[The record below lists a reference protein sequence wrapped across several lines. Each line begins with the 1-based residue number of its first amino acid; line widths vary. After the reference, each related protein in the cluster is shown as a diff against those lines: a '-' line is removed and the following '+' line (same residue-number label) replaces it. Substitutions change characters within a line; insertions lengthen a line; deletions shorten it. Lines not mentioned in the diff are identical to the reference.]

1 MPRVLAYFKI
11 DFFFCRFHTFNV
23 SRQSETAPP
32 GSDIPDD
39 ELYARPP
46 TDSRIPRGWLVDL
59 INRFGQLGG
68 FQKLIER
75 FQSGRSLSLA
85 VVYALIKPF
94 GLCYEFLTTHTVS
107 KYITPILEIIPSIL
121 DKLSDDELK
130 REAKNESKNDLV
142 AAIIKAA
149 KNLASRAPQQDDMVG
164 ILEEFR
170 LKMILRQLQ
179 ISSFNGKMNALNEIN
194 KVISAVGYY
203 PNRHHLEEEDWLT
216 SERMTVSKTL

>member
-1 MPRVLAYFKI
+1 M
-11 DFFFCRFHTFNV
+11 
-23 SRQSETAPP
+23 
-32 GSDIPDD
+32 
-39 ELYARPP
+39 
-46 TDSRIPRGWLVDL
+46 
-59 INRFGQLGG
+59 
-68 FQKLIER
+68 
-75 FQSGRSLSLA
+75 SLA